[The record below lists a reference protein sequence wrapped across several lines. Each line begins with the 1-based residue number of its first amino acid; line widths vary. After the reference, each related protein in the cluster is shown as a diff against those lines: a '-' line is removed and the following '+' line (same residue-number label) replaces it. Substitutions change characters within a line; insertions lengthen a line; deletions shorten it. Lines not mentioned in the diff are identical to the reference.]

1 MGSGGLGS
9 LTLNDMDLSN
19 QLCQDLPNETQQYTA
34 EANYFDGMV
43 GSLKY
48 ALLSVSAF
56 NKQQISGRGI
66 KKNCCRIVGFSERKK
81 TRHRYPKR
89 GRGVKGRLE
98 FFQKF
103 IQIWESGRPLNECMN
118 WEHLR

>member
-1 MGSGGLGS
+1 M
-9 LTLNDMDLSN
+9 NDINLSN
-19 QLCQDLPNETQQYTA
+19 QLCQDLQNETQQYTD

-66 KKNCCRIVGFSERKK
+66 KKIVAELLDFRREKNA
-81 TRHRYPKR
+81 T
-89 GRGVKGRLE
+89 
-98 FFQKF
+98 
-103 IQIWESGRPLNECMN
+103 
-118 WEHLR
+118 